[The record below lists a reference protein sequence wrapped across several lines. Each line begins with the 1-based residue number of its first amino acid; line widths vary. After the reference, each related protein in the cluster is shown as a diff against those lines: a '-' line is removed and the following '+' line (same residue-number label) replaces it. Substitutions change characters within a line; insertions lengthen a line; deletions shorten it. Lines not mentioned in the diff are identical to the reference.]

1 MPIEDVI
8 KALRLQAQMHPHAQV
23 MIGKD
28 GEAPKEIDCI
38 GPHTLTKADTKGMR
52 AGYMEGEKVI
62 VLYLV

>member
-23 MIGKD
+23 MVVRGS
-28 GEAPKEIDCI
+28 EAPKEIDCI
-38 GPHTLTKADTKGMR
+38 GPHNLTKEDTKGMR